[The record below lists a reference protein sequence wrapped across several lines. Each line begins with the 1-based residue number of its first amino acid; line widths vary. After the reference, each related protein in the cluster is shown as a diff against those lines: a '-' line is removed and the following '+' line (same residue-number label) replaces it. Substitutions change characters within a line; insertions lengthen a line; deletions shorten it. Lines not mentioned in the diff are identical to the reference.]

1 MEFPTIGA
9 SELIVAISE
18 PMEGVSTN
26 NFMKA
31 IFSKSVLSLAVVL
44 GLFPVFSFAQNGPQ
58 LPEDVFPALRP
69 ILEQAAQQ
77 SPQMV
82 SRNLELL
89 AADGDLKQAKAGL
102 YPSLGGFYQYS
113 QTTDQREDIVDS
125 LKTDK
130 TYYNITLTQ
139 PLFQWGERV
148 NNAKIGKIIR
158 DIADENYSEAY
169 RLLANQIRA
178 SYLSLIMSKIGINNA
193 THGLKLA
200 EEALASAEDRLQKK
214 VISEG
219 AIFQTRIA
227 ADQAR
232 LADETAAWNFEL
244 SKQDFSKLT
253 GQPAPSDYAIPSEIP
268 GLIESKDKVDALLTR
283 FLSQEKPETAAV
295 RIARK
300 QVLVNELT
308 YKNQRTRQ
316 RPKLSF
322 VAGISQDEQSYTSNI
337 AQKYGLESKYVG
349 LQVSW
354 NIFDGFATRGA
365 VASALARKRMAE
377 HTYKE
382 LTETLAQDA
391 RKAAKAVDLA
401 QRQLAISERLLNNA
415 GNFLSYTKDELK
427 RGQSS
432 EAEINAAQAGYNATK
447 SSTNSSRYIYLMRVS
462 EFLSLIAEDPMVGK
476 IEQN

>member
-1 MEFPTIGA
+1 
-9 SELIVAISE
+9 
-18 PMEGVSTN
+18 MEGFLVN
-26 NFMKA
+26 NFMKT
-31 IFSKSVLSLAVVL
+31 IFSKHVLSLAVVL
-44 GLFPVFSFAQNGPQ
+44 GLLPVISFAQQGPQ

-69 ILEQAAQQ
+69 ILEQAVQQ

-89 AADGDLKQAKAGL
+89 AADGDLTQAKAGM
-102 YPSLGGFYQYS
+102 YPSLSGFYRYS
-113 QTTDQREDIVDS
+113 QTSDQREDIAER
-125 LKTDK
+125 LKSDK
-130 TYYNITLTQ
+130 TYYSITLTQ
-139 PLFQWGERV
+139 PLFHWGEHV
-148 NNAKIGKIIR
+148 NNAKIGEIR
-158 DIADENYSEAY
+158 REIADENYSEAY

-178 SYLSLIMSKIGINNA
+178 SYLSLIMNKIGVTNA
-193 THGLKLA
+193 AYSLKLA
-200 EEALASAEDRLQKK
+200 DEALASAEDRLEKK

-232 LADETAAWNFEL
+232 LANETAVWTYAL
-244 SKQDFSKLT
+244 AKQSFSKLT
-253 GQPAPSDYAIPSEIP
+253 GQPASSDYAIPSEIP
-268 GLIESKDKVDALLTR
+268 ALIESKDKVDALLAG
-283 FLSQEKPETAAV
+283 FLSQEKPETAAL

-300 QVLVNELT
+300 NVMVSDLT
-308 YKNQRTRQ
+308 YKNQRTQQ

-337 AQKYGLESKYVG
+337 AQKYGVESQYVG

-377 HTYKE
+377 HSYKQ

-415 GNFLSYTKDELK
+415 GNFLNYTRDELK

-432 EAEINAAQAGYNATK
+432 EAEINAAQAGYNGTK

-462 EFLSLIAEDPMVGK
+462 EFVSLIAADPLVRQ
-476 IEQN
+476 IDQN

>member
-1 MEFPTIGA
+1 
-9 SELIVAISE
+9 
-18 PMEGVSTN
+18 
-26 NFMKA
+26 MKDV
-31 IFSKSVLSLAVVL
+31 FSKSVLTFALVFGGFSSASLA
-44 GLFPVFSFAQNGPQ
+44 QQGPQ

-102 YPSLGGFYQYS
+102 YPTVGGFYQYS
-113 QTTDQREDIVDS
+113 ETRDQREDIADS

-130 TYYNITLTQ
+130 TYYNFTLSQ
-139 PLFQWGERV
+139 PLFHWGERV
-148 NNAKIGKIIR
+148 NNAKIGKIR
-158 DIADENYSEAY
+158 REIADENYTEAF

-178 SYLSLIMSKIGINNA
+178 GYLSLIMGKIGINNA
-193 THGLKLA
+193 SYSLKIA
-200 EEALASAEDRLQKK
+200 EEALASAEDRLRKK

-227 ADQAR
+227 AEQAR
-232 LADETAAWNFEL
+232 LADETAAWNFEI
-244 SKQDFSKLT
+244 SKQNFTKLT
-253 GQPAPSDYAIPSEIP
+253 GQEAPAIDAIPSEIP
-268 GLIESKDKVDALLTR
+268 GLIESKDQVNALLAQ
-283 FLSQEKPETAAV
+283 FLSQGAPETSAI

-300 QVLVNELT
+300 EVKVSDLT

-316 RPKLSF
+316 LPKLSF

-337 AQKYGLESKYVG
+337 AQKYGLESQYVG

-365 VASALARKRMAE
+365 VASALARKRLAE
-377 HTYKE
+377 HSYKQ
-382 LTETLAQDA
+382 LTETLVQDA
-391 RKAAKAVDLA
+391 QKAAKSVELA

-415 GNFLSYTKDELK
+415 GNFLSYTKEELK

-432 EAEINAAQAGYNATK
+432 EAEINSAQAGYNAAR

-462 EFLSLIAEDPMVGK
+462 EFLSLISEDPMMRQV
-476 IEQN
+476 EQN

>member
-1 MEFPTIGA
+1 
-9 SELIVAISE
+9 
-18 PMEGVSTN
+18 
-26 NFMKA
+26 MKD
-31 IFSKSVLSLAVVL
+31 IFSKPVLLLVVVL
-44 GLFPVFSFAQNGPQ
+44 GLLPVVSLGQKGPQ

-82 SRNLELL
+82 SHNLELL
-89 AADGDLKQAKAGL
+89 VADGDLQQAKAGL
-102 YPSLGGFYQYS
+102 YPSLSGFYQYS
-113 QTTDQREDIVDS
+113 QTSDQREDIVDR

-130 TYYNITLTQ
+130 TYYNLTFTQ
-139 PLFQWGERV
+139 PLFHWGERV
-148 NNAKIGKIIR
+148 NNAKIGEIR
-158 DIADENYSEAY
+158 REIADENYSEAY

-178 SYLSLIMSKIGINNA
+178 SYLSLIMGKIGINNA
-193 THGLKLA
+193 AYSLKLA
-200 EEALASAEDRLQKK
+200 EEALASAEDRLKKK

-219 AIFQTRIA
+219 SIFQTRIA

-232 LADETAAWNFEL
+232 LADETAAWDYEL
-244 SKQDFSKLT
+244 SKQNFSQLT
-253 GQPAPSDYAIPSEIP
+253 GQSAPSDYAIPSEIP
-268 GLIESKDKVDALLTR
+268 GLLESKDKVNAMLAR
-283 FLSQEKPETAAV
+283 FLSQAKPETAAV

-300 QVLVNELT
+300 QVAVSDLT
-308 YKNQRTRQ
+308 FKNQRTRQ

-337 AQKYGLESKYVG
+337 AQKYGLESQYVG

-365 VASALARKRMAE
+365 IASALARKRIAE
-377 HTYKE
+377 HSYKQ

-391 RKAAKAVDLA
+391 RKAAKAVELA

-415 GNFLSYTKDELK
+415 GNFLSYTKEDFK

-432 EAEINAAQAGYNATK
+432 EAEINAAQASYNASK
-447 SSTNSSRYIYLMRVS
+447 NSTNSSRYIYLMRVS
-462 EFLSLIAEDPMVGK
+462 EFASLIAEDPMMGQ